1 MMFALIDTNSDSEIS
16 YPEFRQK
23 MRAMHLT
30 LDEDELKAIFN
41 KLDVNNDHSINYDEF
56 INEFASMN
64 TEKIVEKM
72 KKILTSSKI
81 DPEYYF
87 EKHCILDRTK

>member
-1 MMFALIDTNSDSEIS
+1 MMFALIDTNSDSEIT

-30 LDEDELKAIFN
+30 LDEEELKAIFN
-41 KLDVNNDHSINYDEF
+41 KLDLNNDHTVGFDEF
-56 INEFASMN
+56 INEFASLN

-72 KKILTSSKI
+72 KKILT
-81 DPEYYF
+81 
-87 EKHCILDRTK
+87 